1 LDTEL
6 AAIQEREHFKRLE
19 QQIQDMMVDRTVDYR
34 QLCKELDDEEG
45 GIYIITYRDSSTD
58 RSKK

>member
-34 QLCKELDDEEG
+34 QLCKELDDDHS
-45 GIYIITYRDSSTD
+45 ILQNHYLWL
-58 RSKK
+58 

>member
-1 LDTEL
+1 M
-6 AAIQEREHFKRLE
+6 QEREHFKRLE